1 MPLTPFLMFEGRAR
15 EAVDLYTSVIPRS
28 TVESVVHFPAEEV
41 QQATDT
47 VSLEEYPAVDTGEP
61 LIMMAVVD
69 LDGLRLR
76 INDSPIGHQFTFT
89 PASSLYFETRG
100 LGEYESVLA
109 GLGEDGMFLMD
120 DRDDYGFAARYAWL
134 NDRLG
139 VSWQLAY
146 APTV

>member
-41 QQATDT
+41 QQSTEA
-47 VSLEEYPAVDTGEP
+47 VSAEEYPAVDSGEP

-69 LDGLRLR
+69 LDGMRLQ
-76 INDSPIGHQFTFT
+76 INDSPIHHQFTFT
-89 PASSLYFETRG
+89 PSTSLYFETHDR
-100 LGEYESVLA
+100 GEYEAVLSA
-109 GLGEDGMFLMD
+109 LGEGGMFLME
-120 DRDDYGFAARYAWL
+120 DRDDYGFAERYAWL

-139 VSWQLAY
+139 VSWQLAF